1 MFLADMCTISG
12 NKGIGKGYAKVNLT
26 LDVTGK
32 RPDGYHDILTIM
44 RTVNLYDT
52 VTAEL
57 TKHEGIQ
64 LTTTL
69 RWLPTDSR
77 NIAYRAAQK
86 LLSEVGA
93 DVGVKLH
100 IQKTIPCGAGMG
112 GGSADGAIVLA
123 LLNRLLGNPVSDKKL
138 LELGAEVGADVPFC
152 LMCGTAVAT
161 GIGEKLEP
169 LEVKGTIPVLVVKPE
184 VSVSTPEMYRIID
197 GCEIS
202 VRPDTTAVAEAL
214 KKGDIRSVAK
224 SICNIME
231 PPAINMHPVIG
242 EIRDKMIESG
252 ALGAMMTGSGSAV
265 FGIFTDTKSADE
277 CGKLFADKFKY
288 VYSTILL

>member
-12 NKGIGKGYAKVNLT
+12 SRGVGRGFAKVNLT

-32 RPDGYHDILTIM
+32 RPDGYHDILTVM

-52 VTAEL
+52 VTVEI
-57 TKHEGIQ
+57 TKDTGIQ

-69 RWLPTDSR
+69 DWLPTDGK
-77 NIAYRAAQK
+77 NIAYRAAEK
-86 LLSEVGA
+86 LLKETGA
-93 DVGVKLH
+93 NVGVKIH
-100 IQKTIPCGAGMG
+100 IEKTIPCGAGMG

-123 LLNRLLGNPVSDKKL
+123 LLNRLLGNPVSDERL
-138 LELGAEVGADVPFC
+138 LELGAQIGADVPFC
-152 LMCGTAVAT
+152 LMGGTAVAS

-169 LEVKGTIPVLVVKPE
+169 VTAKGTIPVLVVKPE

-197 GCEIS
+197 ECEIS
-202 VRPDTTAVAEAL
+202 VRPDTNSMVEAL
-214 KKGDIRSVAK
+214 KSGRMESVARYM
-224 SICNIME
+224 CNIME
-231 PPAINMHPVIG
+231 QPAINIHPIIG
-242 EIRDKMIESG
+242 EIRDRMLKCG

-265 FGIFTDTKSADE
+265 FGIFSKTEDADR
-277 CGKLFADKFKY
+277 CGEMLSGDFKN